1 MNKKVGGYM
10 KINPVYLKELKTSVR
25 TMKTSMILLGY
36 NGLLAL
42 FGLFAFLIIFR
53 FDIRNGGV
61 IEYAA
66 ILKVYFIIGAVEFAL
81 MLFIIPS
88 ITAASIASEREKQ
101 TLELLL
107 ITKQSPLQ
115 VIIGKLLSSISTM
128 VLLAFSS
135 LPILALVFS
144 IGGISISDL
153 LEFMILIIVTAIYIG
168 SIGLF
173 FSTLFK
179 KTTFA
184 TVSTYGSVLF
194 LTIGTLVI
202 LWGISLLYQFN
213 VSDSLRGYESGDI
226 GNLLYFLLINPA
238 ITCFSMI
245 ESQIGTGSS
254 FIEFFSY
261 FGTISG
267 NVLNYWFIISLIVQ
281 LTISGIL
288 IWISSLLLDPLR
300 KKSYKGNKGIG
311 KKD

>member
-1 MNKKVGGYM
+1 M

-42 FGLFAFLIIFR
+42 FGLFAFVIIFS
-53 FDIRNGGV
+53 FDLRYGGV
-61 IEYAA
+61 IQYSA
-66 ILKVYFIIGAVEFAL
+66 ILKVYSIIGAVEFGL

-107 ITKQSPLQ
+107 TTKLSPLQ
-115 VIIGKLLSSISTM
+115 VITGKLLSSISTM
-128 VLLAFSS
+128 ILLALSS

-144 IGGISISDL
+144 IGGITVYDL

-194 LTIGTLVI
+194 LTVGTLVV
-202 LWGISLLYQFN
+202 LWGVGLLMQINGTDVISGF
-213 VSDSLRGYESGDI
+213 ESGDV
-226 GNLLYFLLINPA
+226 GNLLLLLLVNPA

-245 ESQIGTGSS
+245 ESQIGTGSNLS
-254 FIEFFSY
+254 EFFSY
-261 FGTISG
+261 FGIISG
-267 NVLNYWFIISLIVQ
+267 NILDYWFIISIVVQ
-281 LTISGIL
+281 LLISGIM
-288 IWISSLLLDPLR
+288 IWVSALLLDPLR
-300 KKSYKGNKGIG
+300 ENKIKIG
-311 KKD
+311 KRIRNE